1 LEQKYQDAVQMLD
14 KAELKKDRAV
24 FECDMAKKE
33 KAKYVELYQQL
44 QAELAQA
51 RARCAEIDQE
61 RHDLQHRLAQA
72 QQEVQRAG
80 QASAQSA

>member
-1 LEQKYQDAVQMLD
+1 MLEQKYQDAVQMLD

-33 KAKYVELYQQL
+33 KAKYVELYQQS
-44 QAELAQA
+44 QTELAQA

-61 RHDLQHRLAQA
+61 RHDLQHRLA
-72 QQEVQRAG
+72 
-80 QASAQSA
+80 